1 MRSTHCGVTFSSIT
15 SQKLSIASNAQTSAL
30 LLCLQCKK
38 FGLGTPDI
46 AKHCVVGPLLPGTKV
61 KTAMADVARTC
72 WHAVAFLASF
82 TALLCSQL

>member
-1 MRSTHCGVTFSSIT
+1 MLPAHCGVTFCSIT
-15 SQKLSIASNAQTSAL
+15 SPKPSIASNVQTGAI

-61 KTAMADVARTC
+61 KQPWQMLPA
-72 WHAVAFLASF
+72 HAGPQ
-82 TALLCSQL
+82 LLP